1 MSGEPLL
8 SIRGASK
15 AFPGVQALRDVDL
28 SLHAGEVLA
37 VIGENGAGKS
47 TLMKIIGGILAPD
60 AGEILIDGERATIR
74 SVADAQ
80 RLGISIIHQE
90 LDLAEN
96 LDIAEN
102 LFLGRQ
108 PTRGPFGWRDRRALY
123 AGAEELLSRV
133 GLRRPPRTIVGR
145 LSPGEKQLVE
155 IAKALSLRAR
165 AIIFDEPTSS
175 LSSAETERLFALIAG
190 LRARGMGV
198 IYISHRLAEV
208 ARVADRV
215 QVLRDGACA
224 GRLAREEI
232 DHDRMVRLMVG
243 RSVSQYY
250 RRVRP
255 ESPPAA
261 HGATEATALE
271 VRGLRIRRGAD
282 PIDLRVRAGE
292 IVGLAGL
299 VGAGRTEFARAVFG
313 ADRPAA
319 GEVLVRGR
327 PARIRAPR
335 DAIAAGIGLVPEDR
349 KAQGLILEM
358 AVRINISLAGLRR
371 YRPFALLDRRR
382 ERAIAERMVDR
393 LRIRTPSIEQKT
405 SLLSGGNQQKVVLAR
420 WLALEPSLLIL
431 DEPTRGVDVGARAE
445 IYALM
450 SELTAS
456 GVGILMVSSEMEE
469 VRGMS
474 DRVAVMRGGTIA
486 GILEGEG
493 IAEEAILRLAVGPS
507 EGSAA

>member
-1 MSGEPLL
+1 MSEAPLL
-8 SIRGASK
+8 SVRGASK
-15 AFPGVQALRDVDL
+15 SFPGVQALRDVDL
-28 SLHAGEVLA
+28 VLRRGEVLA

-47 TLMKIIGGILAPD
+47 TLMRIIGGILAPD
-60 AGEILIDGERATIR
+60 AGEIRIDGEPAAIR
-74 SVADAQ
+74 SVSDAQ

-90 LDLAEN
+90 LNLAGN

-123 AGAEELLSRV
+123 AGAEDILARV
-133 GLRRPPRTIVGR
+133 GLRLSPRAIVGR
-145 LSPGEKQLVE
+145 LPPGAKQLVE

-165 AIIFDEPTSS
+165 VIIFDEPTSS
-175 LSSAETERLFALIAG
+175 LSSEETERLFELIG
-190 LRARGMGV
+190 DLRSGGIGV

-224 GRLAREEI
+224 GELAREEI

-243 RSVSQYY
+243 RAVSQYY
-250 RRVRP
+250 RRGKASAK
-255 ESPPAA
+255 E
-261 HGATEATALE
+261 GDALE

-292 IVGLAGL
+292 ILGLAGL
-299 VGAGRTEFARAVFG
+299 VGAGRTELARAIFG

-319 GEVLVRGR
+319 GEILVRGA
-327 PARIRAPR
+327 PVRIRSPR

-358 AVRINISLAGLRR
+358 AVRVNVSLAGLGT
-371 YRPFALLDRRR
+371 YRPFGLLDRRR
-382 ERAIAERMVDR
+382 ERAVATEMVDR

-405 SLLSGGNQQKVVLAR
+405 LLLSGGNQQKVVLAR
-420 WLALEPSLLIL
+420 WLALGPAVLIL
-431 DEPTRGVDVGARAE
+431 DEPTRGVDVGAKAE

-450 SELTAS
+450 ADLTGA
-456 GVGILMVSSEMEE
+456 GVGILMASSEMEE
-469 VRGMS
+469 LLAMS
-474 DRVAVMRGGTIA
+474 DRVAVMRGGAIA
-486 GILEGEG
+486 GVLEGSA

-507 EGSAA
+507 GVGAT